1 MRESQRACKLI
12 TGTVTNGRNR
22 ELPAWIR
29 NGSATAWP
37 NAVCRSAP
45 RGIQAE
51 AVGRLSWCRLRNGV
65 IYLAAPHRGVG
76 RGRWDL
82 TGPAATA
89 KGVELEWAAPVLLII
104 P

>member
-1 MRESQRACKLI
+1 MRESQRDCNSRIVAVLA
-12 TGTVTNGRNR
+12 R
-22 ELPAWIR
+22 
-29 NGSATAWP
+29 GSP
-37 NAVCRSAP
+37 
-45 RGIQAE
+45 
-51 AVGRLSWCRLRNGV
+51 V

>member
-1 MRESQRACKLI
+1 MHGWLLFGQA
-12 TGTVTNGRNR
+12 
-22 ELPAWIR
+22 
-29 NGSATAWP
+29 
-37 NAVCRSAP
+37 SAP

-65 IYLAAPHRGVG
+65 IYIAAPHRSYV

-82 TGPAATA
+82 VGPAATA
-89 KGVELEWAAPVLLII
+89 TGVELEWAVPVLMIL